1 MEPASHARVLVVEDD
16 PANRALLDALLRR
29 EGYDVVVAAN
39 GRDGLLAA
47 REEAPDLVLLDIEM
61 PAMNGLDVCRSLRA
75 DPATVAL
82 PIILLTGR
90 SETRDVVDGLDAGA
104 DDFLRK
110 PFERAEL
117 LARIRS
123 VLRLAEAM
131 AEVDGAHGVI
141 VALAN
146 AVEAKDELTERHCQ
160 RLSTFARQLAIAAGV
175 ARQDLRPIVLG
186 AMLHDVGKIGIAD
199 SLLNKPAPLTPAE
212 WIEMQRHPLIGETI
226 CQPLRG
232 SRLFL
237 PVIRHHHERWD
248 GTGYPDR
255 LHSTEIP
262 LGARIVGLVD
272 AYDAMV
278 HDRPYRPA
286 MAVAQALDEVR
297 RQAGRQFD
305 PELVAAFVPLIEGEA
320 ELPDERAWLTAL
332 RPAAL
337 GM

>member
-1 MEPASHARVLVVEDD
+1 MSTASTIRVLVVEDD
-16 PANRALLDALLRR
+16 ASNRALLDALLRR
-29 EGYDVVVAAN
+29 AGYDVVAIATGADAVRAAHDE
-39 GRDGLLAA
+39 G
-47 REEAPDLVLLDIEM
+47 PDVVLLDIEL
-61 PAMNGLDVCRSLRA
+61 PGMNGLDVCRALRA
-75 DPATVAL
+75 DVTTVAL

-90 SETRDVVDGLDAGA
+90 TETSDVVAGLDAGA

-160 RLSTFARQLAIAAGV
+160 RLSTMARQLALAAGV

-199 SLLNKPAPLTPAE
+199 TLLNKPGPLTPEE
-212 WIEMQRHPLIGETI
+212 WQVMQRHPLIGETI
-226 CQPLRG
+226 CAPLRG
-232 SRLFL
+232 SRVFL

-248 GTGYPDR
+248 GSGYPDR
-255 LHSTEIP
+255 LRGDAIP

-272 AYDAMV
+272 AFDAMV
-278 HDRPYRPA
+278 HDRPYRLA
-286 MAVAQALDEVR
+286 RSVEQALDEIR
-297 RQAGRQFD
+297 RLAGRQFD
-305 PELVAAFVPLIEGEA
+305 PGLVSAFIPLLESEPQ
-320 ELPDERAWLTAL
+320 LPDERAWLSAL
-332 RPAAL
+332 RPVAAGL
-337 GM
+337 

>member
-1 MEPASHARVLVVEDD
+1 VEPASNIRVLVVEDD

-29 EGYDVVVAAN
+29 EGYGVMVAAN
-39 GRDGLLAA
+39 GRDGLRAA
-47 REEAPDLVLLDIEM
+47 RDDVPDLVLLDVEM
-61 PAMNGLDVCRSLRA
+61 PGMNGLDVCRTLRS

-90 SETRDVVDGLDAGA
+90 TETRDVVDGLDAGA
-104 DDFLRK
+104 DDFVRK
-110 PFERAEL
+110 PYERAEL

-160 RLSTFARQLAIAAGV
+160 RLSTFARELAIAAGV
-175 ARQDLRPIVLG
+175 ARQEVRPIVLG

-199 SLLNKPAPLTPAE
+199 SLLNKPGPLTPVE
-212 WIEMQRHPLIGETI
+212 WQEMQRHPLIGETI
-226 CQPLRG
+226 CEPLRG

-248 GTGYPDR
+248 GAGYPDR
-255 LHSTEIP
+255 LRGDSIP

-286 MAVAQALDEVR
+286 MSVAQALDEVR

-305 PELVAAFVPLIEGEA
+305 PELVSAFVPMIEGEP

-332 RPAAL
+332 RPAVL

>member
-1 MEPASHARVLVVEDD
+1 VVEDD
-16 PANRALLDALLRR
+16 ASNRALLDALLRR
-29 EGYDVVVAAN
+29 EGYEVVIAAN
-39 GRDGLLAA
+39 GPDGLNAV
-47 REEAPDLVLLDIEM
+47 RDDAPDLVLLDIEM
-61 PAMNGLDVCRSLRA
+61 PGMSGLEVCRDLRA
-75 DPATVAL
+75 DPDTVAL

-90 SETRDVVDGLDAGA
+90 TETRDVVDGLDAGA

-110 PFERAEL
+110 PYERAEL

-141 VALAN
+141 AALAN
-146 AVEAKDELTERHCQ
+146 AVEAKDQLTERHCQ
-160 RLSTFARQLAIAAGV
+160 RLATTARDLAIAAGLRS
-175 ARQDLRPIVLG
+175 ADIRPIVLG

-212 WIEMQRHPLIGETI
+212 WLVMQTHPEIGEVI

-248 GTGYPDR
+248 GAGYPDR
-255 LHSTEIP
+255 LRGTAIP
-262 LGARIVGLVD
+262 IGARIVGLVD
-272 AYDAMV
+272 AFDAMV

-286 MAVAQALDEVR
+286 RTVEHALDEIR
-297 RQAGRQFD
+297 RLAGRQFD
-305 PELVAAFVPLIEGEA
+305 PELVATFVPLVERDPV
-320 ELPDERAWLTAL
+320 LPDERAWLTAL
-332 RPAAL
+332 RPVGAGL
-337 GM
+337 